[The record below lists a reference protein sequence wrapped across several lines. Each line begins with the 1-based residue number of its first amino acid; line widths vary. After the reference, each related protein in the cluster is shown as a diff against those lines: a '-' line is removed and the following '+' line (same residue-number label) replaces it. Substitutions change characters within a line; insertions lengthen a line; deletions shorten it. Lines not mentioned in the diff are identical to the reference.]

1 MTSLIL
7 RHLSGSKANQESVF
21 SEEELAAPITLGRDP
36 ASRLS
41 FGEADDAASRNHA
54 RLERTPDGYKIVD
67 LKSANGLFL
76 NGARVTG
83 ESVLR
88 HGDIPNLAMPP
99 MTMGFDVADPR
110 MLDGL
115 KMGDKVRFQ
124 AEMVKGKATVIE
136 LKRET
141 AR

>member
-1 MTSLIL
+1 MHKTPVL
-7 RHLSGSKANQESVF
+7 F
-21 SEEELAAPITLGRDP
+21 LAVALGLVVGPSAAQGTPRPP
-36 ASRLS
+36 A
-41 FGEADDAASRNHA
+41 AAS
-54 RLERTPDGYKIVD
+54 TPAMPLVQGEVRKVD
-67 LKSANGLFL
+67 VAKGL
-76 NGARVTG
+76 V
-83 ESVLR
+83 VLR

-115 KMGDKVRFQ
+115 KVGDKVSFQ